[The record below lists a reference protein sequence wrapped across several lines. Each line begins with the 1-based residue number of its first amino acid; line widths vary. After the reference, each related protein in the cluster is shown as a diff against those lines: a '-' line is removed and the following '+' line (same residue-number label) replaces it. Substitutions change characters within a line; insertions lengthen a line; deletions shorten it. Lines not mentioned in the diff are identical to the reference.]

1 MTRKVVCILFLFTS
15 FLLPA
20 ETLSDQYIQS
30 IDVDNMLGKKITKSL
45 EIVNDKN
52 EKVTIGSFF
61 NREKPVVMIMAY
73 YQCPMLCSMVLNGLS
88 DAINATG
95 LAPGEDFDVLTV
107 SIDPTENT
115 ELALNKKKNYI
126 NEYFDGV
133 EKDFWTFSTTTTE
146 NIDILT
152 DELGFRYSYDEK
164 TKQYAH
170 PAVIYVLTPDG
181 IVSRQLFGINPDS
194 KDLLLA
200 INEANADNIS
210 SIYDKV
216 LLYCYR
222 YDPNAGSYTLVAT
235 NVMKLAGVSTIV
247 FLLSFLS
254 FFWYRERVIK

>member
-1 MTRKVVCILFLFTS
+1 MTRKVVYILFLFTS

-52 EKVTIGSFF
+52 EKVTIGNFF

-73 YQCPMLCSMVLNGLS
+73 YRCPMLCSMVLNGLS
-88 DAINATG
+88 DAINTTG

-133 EKDFWTFSTTTTE
+133 EKDFWTFSTTTAE

-152 DELGFRYSYDEK
+152 NELGFRYSYDEK

-194 KDLLLA
+194 KDLFLA
-200 INEANADNIS
+200 INEANANNIS

-254 FFWYRERVIK
+254 FFWYRERVAK

>member
-1 MTRKVVCILFLFTS
+1 MIRNITYILFLSTS
-15 FLLPA
+15 FLFST
-20 ETLSDQYIQS
+20 ETLSDKYIKS
-30 IDVDNMLGKKITKSL
+30 IDVDNKLGNILTKSI
-45 EIVNDKN
+45 EIINDKN
-52 EKVTIGSFF
+52 EKVTIGEFF
-61 NREKPVVMIMAY
+61 NGEKPIVMIMAY

-95 LAPGEDFDVLTV
+95 LMPGEDFDVLTV
-107 SIDPTENT
+107 SIDPTENS

-126 NEYFDGV
+126 DSYFQGV
-133 EKDFWTFSTTTTE
+133 ERDFWTFSTATTE

-152 DELGFRYSYDEK
+152 NELGFRYSYDEK

-170 PAVIYVLTPDG
+170 PAIIYVLTPNG
-181 IVSRQLFGINPDS
+181 VISRQLFGIKPES

-200 INEANADNIS
+200 INEANADNVS

-216 LLYCYR
+216 LLYCYK
-222 YDPNAGSYTLVAT
+222 YDPHAGSYTLVAT

-254 FFWYRERVIK
+254 FFWYRERIER

>member
-1 MTRKVVCILFLFTS
+1 MIRNITYILFLSTS
-15 FLLPA
+15 FLFST
-20 ETLSDQYIQS
+20 ETLSDKYIKS
-30 IDVDNMLGKKITKSL
+30 IDVDNKLGNILTKSI
-45 EIVNDKN
+45 EIINDKN
-52 EKVTIGSFF
+52 EKVTIGEFF
-61 NREKPVVMIMAY
+61 NGEKPIVMIMAY

-95 LAPGEDFDVLTV
+95 LMPGEDFDVLTV
-107 SIDPTENT
+107 SIDPTENS

-126 NEYFDGV
+126 DSYFQGV
-133 EKDFWTFSTTTTE
+133 ERDFWTFSTATTE

-152 DELGFRYSYDEK
+152 NELGFRYSYDEK

-170 PAVIYVLTPDG
+170 PAIIYVLTPNG
-181 IVSRQLFGINPDS
+181 VISRQLFGIKPES

-200 INEANADNIS
+200 INEANADNVS

-216 LLYCYR
+216 LLYCYK
-222 YDPNAGSYTLVAT
+222 YDPHAGSYTLVAT

-254 FFWYRERVIK
+254 FFWYRERIAR